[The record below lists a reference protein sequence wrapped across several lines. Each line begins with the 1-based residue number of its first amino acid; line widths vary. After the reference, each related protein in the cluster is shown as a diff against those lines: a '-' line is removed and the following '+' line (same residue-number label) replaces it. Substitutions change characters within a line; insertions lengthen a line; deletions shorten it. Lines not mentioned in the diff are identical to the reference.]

1 MIREI
6 AVKLLFVFR
15 KQKKKQNTKTQIGS
29 TIFHTENISFASYRM
44 QLALYSTWY
53 GCNRN

>member
-44 QLALYSTWY
+44 QLALYST
-53 GCNRN
+53 